1 MIKRAVLL
9 FACLALVG
17 FAAGGCGDEG
27 GDGGGGGDAP
37 SGESSNGGSGSD
49 AVPEVSTPSVKQAV
63 ENCRRSV
70 DEAPQLSEDLKSDL
84 EDICEKAARGDE
96 DAVRKATKGVCERI
110 IEESVPA
117 GAARDQ
123 ALQACEQ
130 AQGSP

>member
-17 FAAGGCGDEG
+17 FAAGGCGEEG
-27 GDGGGGGDAP
+27 SDGGGGDAP
-37 SGESSNGGSGSD
+37 SGGSSNGGSGSD
-49 AVPEVSTPSVKQAV
+49 AVPEVSTPSVEQAV

-84 EDICEKAARGDE
+84 QDICEKAARGDE
-96 DAVRKATKGVCERI
+96 DAVRKATKGVCERVV
-110 IEESVPA
+110 EESVPA

-130 AQGSP
+130 AQTAP